1 MSNLWHAMMY
11 AIGGAIPAPS
21 IAQQLLMSQSF
32 FEAICRRPPPD
43 LPDAALANL
52 LEASLSLSILP
63 ICHATFPY
71 ISHHDSPQFHN
82 RFCRRLR
89 QAAPH

>member
-52 LEASLSLSILP
+52 LEASL
-63 ICHATFPY
+63 
-71 ISHHDSPQFHN
+71 
-82 RFCRRLR
+82 
-89 QAAPH
+89 